1 MSRVERNAALEREF
15 NRKKRNSAFVRA
27 AGTFFS
33 VLGIVVITIA
43 IILCLALAAPR
54 FARADSFVVVSGS
67 MEPAIPV
74 GSMVY
79 SRPIEPVDLDVGDV
93 IVFYK
98 TDGEDRP
105 ITHRVVEND
114 AAARK
119 LVTKGDANAH
129 EDQDPVLYDNVI
141 GKVVLHIPL
150 FGMIAAPFSYTKGK
164 ISMVIIMA
172 VGYLLVSLGGRIRR
186 RA

>member
-1 MSRVERNAALEREF
+1 
-15 NRKKRNSAFVRA
+15 
-27 AGTFFS
+27 
-33 VLGIVVITIA
+33 
-43 IILCLALAAPR
+43 
-54 FARADSFVVVSGS
+54 